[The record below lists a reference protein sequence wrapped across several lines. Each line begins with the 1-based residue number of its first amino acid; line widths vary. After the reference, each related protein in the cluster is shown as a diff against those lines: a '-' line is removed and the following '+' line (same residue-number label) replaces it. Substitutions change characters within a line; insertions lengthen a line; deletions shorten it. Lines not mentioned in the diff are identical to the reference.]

1 MNSPKQF
8 VACCCLLLLLTI
20 LTRPAHAQQLPDSA
34 SYSQRSI
41 ADIQK
46 FVQSRLGP
54 DPRLYNGYEY
64 IRNGIPAKGFPF
76 FDSAALQTGT
86 LTYDGIFYQDM
97 PLEYDV
103 VLDQVIIPD
112 FTAKA
117 LISLISQKVAHFSIG
132 SHPFRYINAEKTTL
146 PKTGF
151 YEELYAG
158 GPATLLA
165 RHEKKL
171 VFSSNREEQPR
182 YYSDDNYFLE
192 LNDKFY
198 HVNGEDDLLD
208 VLKDKKDALKKYIR
222 DNKIRFRRNMEKA
235 LIQTTAYYL
244 QIRN

>member
-1 MNSPKQF
+1 MNSPKHF
-8 VACCCLLLLLTI
+8 VACCYLLLLLTI

-34 SYSQRSI
+34 AYTQRST
-41 ADIQK
+41 ADIQS

-86 LTYDGIFYQDM
+86 LTYDGIFYQDL

-103 VLDQVIIPD
+103 VSDQVVIAD
-112 FTAKA
+112 YTAKS

-132 SHPFRYINAEKTTL
+132 PHPFRYINAEKTTL

-151 YEELYAG
+151 YEELYAA
-158 GPATLLA
+158 GPAALLA

-171 VFSSNREEQPR
+171 VFSSNREEQAK
-182 YYSDDNYFLE
+182 YYSDDTYFLE
-192 LNDKFY
+192 LDGKFY
-198 HVNGEDDLLD
+198 RVDGEDALLD
-208 VLKDKKDALKKYIR
+208 VLKDKKDVLKKYIR
-222 DNKIRFRRNMEKA
+222 DNKIRFRRNLEKA